1 MARKL
6 GETLIE
12 EGLLDARRL
21 QEALR
26 SQRIFGGSLGSNL
39 LQLGFIDEESLG
51 RVLGKVYG
59 VPVAQRIDLLGASP
73 EVVKLLPTEFTK
85 RHRALP
91 FKVEGHRLHLAL
103 QNPADSLAV
112 HEAAF
117 LTGFQVVPHVASE
130 SVLRDALAHH
140 HRGDGSSSRP
150 GAATMTGA
158 FQAMP
163 AQPGHETGPVRVITS
178 PQETPADSRPQ
189 RGTGASDGALAPLPH
204 PRSPEFSAPPARDAS
219 TGPHPQ
225 RGGGS
230 EPPRGAAPR
239 GAMAPS
245 APAAPQATAS
255 LATFG
260 RELAGATSRDEI
272 LRALLDEVARMTP
285 RSIVFVVKGDEAVAT
300 LFRGVDVGQRRLAL
314 PLDRPSVLDAVR
326 EESPMSYG
334 PVALTAAN
342 QDFYILLGGRVP
354 RVAFV
359 LPVYVRKR
367 AVVALYGDDPTGSA
381 LPPDFRRARRI
392 AALGGWAIEALVL
405 RGKILR
411 ESGAEGSTPS

>member
-59 VPVAQRIDLLGASP
+59 VPVAQRFDLLGASP

-130 SVLRDALAHH
+130 SVLREALAHH
-140 HRGDGSSSRP
+140 HRGEGSSSRP

-163 AQPGHETGPVRVITS
+163 ARPGHETGPVRVITS
-178 PQETPADSRPQ
+178 PHETPADSSSE
-189 RGTGASDGALAPLPH
+189 RGTGASDRAHAPLNH
-204 PRSPEFSAPPARDAS
+204 PRSPEFPATPERDAT
-219 TGPHPQ
+219 TGPHLQ
-225 RGGGS
+225 RGSS

-255 LATFG
+255 LATLG

-342 QDFYILLGGRVP
+342 QDFYTLLGGRVP

>member
-163 AQPGHETGPVRVITS
+163 ARPGHETGPVRVITS
-178 PQETPADSRPQ
+178 PHEAPADSASQ
-189 RGTGASDGALAPLPH
+189 RGTGASDRAHAPLTHSRP
-204 PRSPEFSAPPARDAS
+204 PELAATPARDAS

-225 RGGGS
+225 RGGA

-239 GAMAPS
+239 GAMTPS
-245 APAAPQATAS
+245 APVAPQTTAS
-255 LATFG
+255 LASLG

-342 QDFYILLGGRVP
+342 QDFYTLLGGRVP

-411 ESGAEGSTPS
+411 ESGAEGSAPS